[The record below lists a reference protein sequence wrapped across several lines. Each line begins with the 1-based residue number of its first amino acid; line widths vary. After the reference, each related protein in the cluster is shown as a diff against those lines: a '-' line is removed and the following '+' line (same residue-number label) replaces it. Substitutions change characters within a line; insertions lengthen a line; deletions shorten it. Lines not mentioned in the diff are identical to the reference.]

1 MLNIQYEEFQ
11 QTLQKKLEYLQFVIN
26 KWKKI
31 NMKNINDFFESN
43 QTINKKKLDE
53 YIEGKEK
60 EVSNLNRII
69 ENYFKKNIT
78 SFL

>member
-1 MLNIQYEEFQ
+1 MEKNKYEFGHF
-11 QTLQKKLEYLQFVIN
+11 LINYKHYL
-26 KWKKI
+26 I
-31 NMKNINDFFESN
+31 NMKNINDFLESN
-43 QTINKKKLDE
+43 QTINRKKLDE
-53 YIEGKEK
+53 YIEGREK

>member
-1 MLNIQYEEFQ
+1 
-11 QTLQKKLEYLQFVIN
+11 
-26 KWKKI
+26 
-31 NMKNINDFFESN
+31 MKNINDFFESN